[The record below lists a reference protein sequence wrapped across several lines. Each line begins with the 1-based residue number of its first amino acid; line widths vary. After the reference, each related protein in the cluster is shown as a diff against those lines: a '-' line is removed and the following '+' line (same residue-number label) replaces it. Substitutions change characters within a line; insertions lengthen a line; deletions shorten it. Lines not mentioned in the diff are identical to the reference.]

1 MDTND
6 TNSNPSLNA
15 NMQISEKATVD
26 DGKLNSDPTTNPN
39 PAELPDPTQKPSQ
52 SMTANPNSNTNPN
65 PTELNTNS
73 NPSSET
79 LGDCR
84 KRPPL
89 INDVVNNLP
98 KKTFKES
105 KHSFL
110 GSTLPPTQPPLGPIP
125 VQVLMLPSFQSQ
137 AFQLLAKEGAVK
149 KEIPFVSDEKN
160 VCSAQNCTSIVT
172 RKKHPNSK
180 DKYKMKQY
188 ICRECYEKRKAYQ
201 NNAHTHLHR
210 TQKSES
216 MTERVLGW

>member
-39 PAELPDPTQKPSQ
+39 PTELPDPTQKPSQ

-84 KRPPL
+84 KRPPS
-89 INDVVNNLP
+89 INDVVDNLP

-125 VQVLMLPSFQSQ
+125 VQIPMLPSF
-137 AFQLLAKEGAVK
+137 
-149 KEIPFVSDEKN
+149 
-160 VCSAQNCTSIVT
+160 
-172 RKKHPNSK
+172 
-180 DKYKMKQY
+180 
-188 ICRECYEKRKAYQ
+188 
-201 NNAHTHLHR
+201 
-210 TQKSES
+210 
-216 MTERVLGW
+216 